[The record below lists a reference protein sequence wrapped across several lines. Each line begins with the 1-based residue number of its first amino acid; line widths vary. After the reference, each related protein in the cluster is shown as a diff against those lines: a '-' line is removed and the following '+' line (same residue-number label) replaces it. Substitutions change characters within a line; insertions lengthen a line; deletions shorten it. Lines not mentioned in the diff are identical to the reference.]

1 MKVRQLKRILVPISL
16 AGDGESAFRQA
27 LFFRRKLS
35 SRITLLHVI
44 PPSFRVANVIRTD
57 LDKGL
62 QARAMVRLVR
72 FVKIHFKGKVPDNM
86 ELRVVIGH
94 HVSSIN
100 QIAKQEKFDL
110 IIINKNNK
118 RQGIVDQFRKHSA
131 ERIVGESICPV
142 LTVKHQWTNRGVRDI
157 LVPIDIVRKSRDLL
171 EWAIFLGQMLN
182 ARIHLLT
189 ALMVKIELERSLAYK
204 KAYLMKEIIEKEGLE
219 CKVSIEVRNAENRLE
234 ALLMGAKDQVA
245 DLILV
250 QGHQEMMF
258 SDGQAEQLHTEFLHK
273 SVKPVMCL
281 GIEMETIFTDL
292 FKSRDTNKVRSV
304 NKDFS
309 KGSQQ
314 LKQTTNQ

>member
-1 MKVRQLKRILVPISL
+1 MKVRMLKRILVPISL

-27 LFFRRKLS
+27 LFFRRRLS

-44 PPSFRVANVIRTD
+44 QPSLRLTNVIQTD
-57 LDKGL
+57 LDKSL

-72 FVKIHFKGKVPDNM
+72 FVKIHFKGKVPENM
-86 ELRVVIGH
+86 ELRVEIGQ
-94 HVSSIN
+94 HVSIIN
-100 QIAKQEKFDL
+100 AIAKEEKFDL
-110 IIINKNNK
+110 IIINKNEK
-118 RQGIVDQFRKHSA
+118 RQGIADKFRKHSA

-171 EWAIFLGQMLN
+171 EWAVFLGQMLN

-189 ALMVKIELERSLAYK
+189 ALTVKIDLERSLAYK

-219 CKVSIEVRNAENRLE
+219 CKVSIEVREVENRLE
-234 ALLMGAKDQVA
+234 ALIMGAKNQVV

-258 SDGQAEQLHTEFLHK
+258 SDGQAERLHIEFLHK

-281 GIEMETIFTDL
+281 GIDIESIFSDL
-292 FKSRDTNKVRSV
+292 LGSGNTKPGRYEKRNLTNAIGL
-304 NKDFS
+304 N
-309 KGSQQ
+309 
-314 LKQTTNQ
+314 N